1 MGKHHSTSLQQLPID
16 VDGRYYRIQHK
27 HNNLTNIAIR
37 YLPSLLLLTSI
48 IITFVLLNRAPLR
61 NTNNDPSYLLVPTS
75 SNSSSPVVLPSSITP
90 SAASSSP
97 RDAVDEGLRISL
109 APTSENKQKCD
120 LFTGKWVWD
129 EENAPYYTNETCSAI
144 HEQQNCMKY
153 GKPNL
158 DFTKWRWKPDECE
171 LPIFDP
177 VGFLELLRGKSLAFI
192 GDSVGRN
199 QFASLVCLLAK
210 VGYPEDH
217 SDSPEPQTKRVVYT
231 NYNFTLSLFWS
242 PYLVKTKENGPIN
255 SGSPLNIYLDEFDTG
270 WTSQIEN
277 YDYIILSA
285 GHWFFRPAMFYES
298 GKLIGCL
305 YCDDSFAT
313 SFRAVNSFEN
323 FKGIAFLRTFSPSHF
338 EGGSWNEGGNCIK
351 TKPFMSNETQLY
363 DQDLKMYTTQL
374 EEFKVAEREGV
385 QKTLG
390 IANNFRLLDTTQ
402 ILWLRPDGH
411 PSSYWHKK
419 EEVGKYNDCV
429 HWCLPGP
436 IDTFND
442 FLFEMLKIETN

>member
-1 MGKHHSTSLQQLPID
+1 TSGKHHFVP
-16 VDGRYYRIQHK
+16 
-27 HNNLTNIAIR
+27 NTNIAIR
-37 YLPSLLLLTSI
+37 YLPSLLLITSI
-48 IITFVLLNRAPLR
+48 IITFVLLNGAPLR
-61 NTNNDPSYLLVPTS
+61 NTNNCWHNKLSSYPSTLGITFICLS
-75 SNSSSPVVLPSSITP
+75 SL
-90 SAASSSP
+90 
-97 RDAVDEGLRISL
+97 LRISL
-109 APTSENKQKCD
+109 APTSENNQKCD
-120 LFTGKWVWD
+120 LSTDKWVWD
-129 EENAPYYTNETCSAI
+129 EENAPYYTNATCSAI

-153 GKPNL
+153 EKPNF
-158 DFTKWRWKPDECE
+158 DFTEWRWKPNECE
-171 LPIFDP
+171 LPVFDP
-177 VGFLELLRGKSLAFI
+177 VEFLEILRGKSLAFF

-210 VGYPEDH
+210 VLP
-217 SDSPEPQTKRVVYT
+217 SNQTGSYA

-242 PYLVKTKENGPIN
+242 PYLVKTKENGPSN
-255 SGSPLNIYLDEFDTG
+255 SG
-270 WTSQIEN
+270 
-277 YDYIILSA
+277 
-285 GHWFFRPAMFYES
+285 HRFFRPAMFYES

-305 YCDDSFAT
+305 YCDDNNIKHFDPTYGYGKAFAT
-313 SFRAVNSFEN
+313 SFRAVNSLEN

-338 EGGSWNEGGNCIK
+338 EGGSWNESGNCIK

-363 DQDLKMYTTQL
+363 DQDVKMYTTQL

-385 QKTLG
+385 QKNLG

-436 IDTFND
+436 IDTLND